1 MQKHLSTKYT
11 GRVTATFAEKI
22 VRANKVFNDGG
33 ATLKAIKA
41 QRMVKEYLRSRFIP
55 FTEDEEDGTPR
66 ITILCKGYDTCP
78 GGILESCIYFFDND
92 MEARVYYSA
101 AGASICK
108 KSEHIGDLMRLFNF
122 CHARIF
128 PRTADGMGGVL
139 YESNHLYTPAIYLTE
154 DGCYDITLTTL
165 IYYDFFE
172 VAPLETEDY
181 ITAACPELMNKLS
194 VPIFDLLTGEIKID
208 EAIGYIKE
216 HILGTIE
223 D

>member
-1 MQKHLSTKYT
+1 MITPN
-11 GRVTATFAEKI
+11 I
-22 VRANKVFNDGG
+22 
-33 ATLKAIKA
+33 TLKAIKA
-41 QRMVKEYLRSRFIP
+41 QRMVKGYLRSHFIP
-55 FTEDEEDGTPR
+55 FTEDQEYGTHR
-66 ITILCKGYDTCP
+66 ISMLYTGYDTCP
-78 GGILESCIYFFDND
+78 SGILETCIYFFDND

-108 KSEHIGDLMRLFNF
+108 NSEHIGDLMRLFNF

-128 PRTADGMGGVL
+128 PRNADGMGGVF
-139 YESNHLYTPAIYLTE
+139 YESEHLYIPAIYLTE

-194 VPIFDLLTGEIKID
+194 IPIFDLLTGKIKID
-208 EAIGYIKE
+208 EAIGYIKK
-216 HILGTIE
+216 HILGDYE